1 MLPLESVTIVSLEQY
16 GAGPFAT
23 MHLADLGATV
33 IKIEDPSV
41 KGDIARWVPPFQQD
55 DTSLFFES
63 FNRNKQSISLNITTP
78 AGIEV
83 LHDLVRTSDAVF
95 SNLRGDVPEKI
106 GITYDQLKHINPA
119 IVCCSLS
126 GYGQTGPRALDPGY
140 DYMLQALTGWMSLTG
155 EPDGPPTKSGLSL
168 VDFSGGLVAATA
180 ILAGVTAARKTG
192 IGTDCDLSLYDTALG
207 MLTYVATWE
216 MSGEF
221 SVSRTHHSAHPTLVP
236 FQVFQSKDSWLV
248 VGCAKE
254 KFWVRLASVLKHPEL
269 ATDSKYDS
277 FAARFENKAE
287 LLPILENI
295 FKQRTNQE
303 WILELRAAGVPCG
316 EVNSVSEALTDSH
329 TIARDMVIKFDHP
342 VFGEVSSVAS
352 PVKVGSTRIT
362 HKAAPKLNQDQKEI
376 LKNRLNYSEEKIA
389 ELANNSAFEATTTTK
404 ESD

>member
-1 MLPLESVTIVSLEQY
+1 MLPLESVTIISLEQY

-23 MHLADLGATV
+23 MHLADLGATI
-33 IKIEDPSV
+33 IKIEDPTV
-41 KGDIARWVPPFQQD
+41 NGDIARWVPPFQKQ

-63 FNRNKQSISLNITTP
+63 FNRNKQSLSLNIATD
-78 AGIEV
+78 AGLEV
-83 LHDLVRTSDAVF
+83 FHDLVRNADAVF

-140 DYMLQALTGWMSLTG
+140 DYMLQALTGWMDLTG

-180 ILAGVTAARKTG
+180 ILAGVTSARITG

-216 MSGEF
+216 LTGNY

-236 FQVFQSKDSWLV
+236 FQAFKSSNGWLV

-254 KFWVRLASVLKHPEL
+254 KFWVRLTEVLKVPEL
-269 ATDSKYDS
+269 ATDVRFDS
-277 FAARFENKAE
+277 FATRFENKDQ
-287 LLPILENI
+287 LLPILESI
-295 FKQRTNQE
+295 FLTQDTQT
-303 WILELRAAGVPCG
+303 WISALRAAGVPCG
-316 EVNSVSEALTDSH
+316 EVNSVSEALADSH
-329 TIARDMVIKFDHP
+329 TISREMIVKFDHP
-342 VFGEVSSVAS
+342 EFGEVSSVAS
-352 PVKVGSTRIT
+352 PIKVGKTRVK
-362 HKAAPKLNQDQKEI
+362 HQAAPKLNQNGDQI
-376 LKNRLNYSEEKIA
+376 LTQRLKYSETKIA
-389 ELANNSAFEATTTTK
+389 ELTLGNAFTATSK
-404 ESD
+404 KGSE